1 MTTRDY
7 IIKAAGKLFHGEGI
21 HAVSM
26 DAVAEK
32 AGLTKRTIY
41 YHFKSKDDLIAAYLE
56 STDEPTLAFFKRC
69 FAEAE
74 GDVADKIDGIFRGLA
89 RLARQPKWKG
99 CGVLRTSAELID
111 QPGHP
116 AMVIGRAHKK
126 RVEAWLCEVLREAG
140 ATADA
145 LHLARQIILLLD
157 GSLAVV
163 LLHRD
168 PSYMELAGETAVQ
181 LIGGAFQKEIKS
193 DGLSIR
199 DKGWRMK
206 PR

>member
-1 MTTRDY
+1 MTTKTRSTRES
-7 IIKAAGKLFHGEGI
+7 IIEAAGKLFHGAGI

-41 YHFKSKDDLIAAYLE
+41 YHFRSKDDLIAAYLE
-56 STDEPTLAFFKRC
+56 STDEPTLAFFRRC
-69 FAEAE
+69 FAETE
-74 GDVADKIDGIFRGLA
+74 GDVADKVEGVFRGLA
-89 RLARQPKWKG
+89 RQARLPGWKG

-111 QPGHP
+111 MPGHP
-116 AMVIGRAHKK
+116 AMAIGRAHKK
-126 RVEAWLCEVLREAG
+126 RVEDWLCETLKEAA

-145 LHLARQIILLLD
+145 RHLARQIILLLD

-168 PSYMELAGETAVQ
+168 PGYMDVAGGTAAELVR
-181 LIGGAFQKEIKS
+181 GALQKES
-193 DGLSIR
+193 G
-199 DKGWRMK
+199 
-206 PR
+206 PQA